1 MKSSTINKAYR
12 PFNEPNNNKHEFR
25 PFNDYEKKNIRNQ
38 KNYQNIAG
46 ESYTISNTNYFDN
59 YYNRYNHYYITDTN
73 YISDHYIDHDIYHYS
88 MTKPNTSNIYQNQDN
103 QINSN
108 INKVEKKAPCYYC
121 YLKSSNK

>member
-1 MKSSTINKAYR
+1 MKSSTINKAY
-12 PFNEPNNNKHEFR
+12 R

-46 ESYTISNTNYFDN
+46 ESYTISNTNYYDN